1 MREGFLG
8 TAAPFYAD
16 LVLLLE
22 IAMALALLAG
32 AILARIGKFR
42 AHGLCQSII
51 VVLNAAVI
59 GLVMLPAFRHQVA
72 PRIPL
77 KLGKSFYAIATAHA
91 VLGAAVECAALYI
104 LLAAGTTLIP
114 ERFRLMRFKLW
125 MRTVLIA
132 WWAVL
137 FLGLATYSRWYIPN
151 LFRH

>member
-1 MREGFLG
+1 
-8 TAAPFYAD
+8 
-16 LVLLLE
+16 
-22 IAMALALLAG
+22 MALALLAG
-32 AILARIGKFR
+32 AILARMGRFR
-42 AHGLCQSII
+42 AHGLCQSIV
-51 VVLNAAVI
+51 VVLNVAVI
-59 GLVMLPAFRHQVA
+59 GLVMLPAFRQQVA

-91 VLGAAVECAALYI
+91 VLGATVECAALYI

-137 FLGLATYSRWYIPN
+137 FLGVATYSRWYIPN
-151 LFRH
+151 LFRR